1 MALSTHHSVSRVA
14 RHRVANFVPLAVVL
28 AAVLALSALSFF
40 LFAVPAMVAFMG
52 WFFLVFGTFKAV
64 RLRGF
69 VAAYREY
76 DVLAKRSRAYAYT
89 YPFLEIAIG
98 VAYLWQVLLVPVS
111 VFVCALMLVGAWGV
125 WLKLR
130 AREAVPCACLG
141 AVFKIPMTYVTLGE
155 DVLMAVMAAWIVIR
169 ALL

>member
-1 MALSTHHSVSRVA
+1 MSSHNSISRSP
-14 RHRVANFVPLAVVL
+14 RHRLVDFMPLAVVF
-28 AAVLALSALSFF
+28 AAVLSLSTLSFF
-40 LFAVPAMVAFMG
+40 FFALPAMVAFMG
-52 WFFLVFGTFKAV
+52 WFFLVFGAFKAV

-76 DVLAKRSRAYAYT
+76 DLLAKKSTVYAYI

-98 VAYLWQVLLVPVS
+98 FAYLFQILLVPVS
-111 VFVCALMLVGAWGV
+111 VLVFVLMLVGAWGV
-125 WLKLR
+125 LLKLR
-130 AREAVPCACLG
+130 AREEIPCACLG

-155 DVLMAVMAAWIVIR
+155 DVLMAVMAAWIVVR